1 MYEQLFSDDA
11 LGNFIKTKQ
20 EQMVSEINNYQSELN
35 SDINTLCEPLYEK
48 YRLKIPN
55 LKIDNISIDN
65 HSEVKD
71 GISVT
76 FALPFEGD
84 STLFKHRP
92 LQFYPTPVYGTIV
105 GKGIHLTYT
114 RTDYNHEAMK
124 AELNSDIEKIKEILG
139 WVSKDIALYNEKIK
153 EVARQLIE
161 FRKEKLSKDKQM
173 IESLGFPIKTKK
185 QEPF

>member
-1 MYEQLFSDDA
+1 MYEQLFADDA

-20 EQMVSEINNYQSELN
+20 EQMVSEINNYQRELN
-35 SDINTLCEPLYEK
+35 SDINTLCEQLYEK

-55 LKIDNISIDN
+55 LEIDNISIDN

-92 LQFYPTPVYGTIV
+92 LQFHITPVYGTIV

-139 WVSKDIALYNEKIK
+139 WVSNDIALYNETIK

-161 FRKEKLSKDKQM
+161 FRKEKLLKDRQM